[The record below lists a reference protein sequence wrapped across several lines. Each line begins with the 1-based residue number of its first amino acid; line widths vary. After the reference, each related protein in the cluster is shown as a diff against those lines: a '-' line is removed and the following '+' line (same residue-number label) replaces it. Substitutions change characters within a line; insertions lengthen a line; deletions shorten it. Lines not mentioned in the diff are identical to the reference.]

1 MIPAHSK
8 DTAVLRE
15 CVKSV
20 RKYFSNVRKI
30 YVVSSGRLLTDE
42 EERESGV
49 VYFDEALYPF
59 NVSGILSLM
68 PTACSCGTAR
78 QKQGSQGGW
87 LLQQLLKLYA
97 PVVLPGA
104 LPDVVVVDADTIWFE
119 PVSFFGIVNG
129 TELGLYA
136 YDTKNLD
143 ELYWMHAWAA
153 APGLRRVLRHM

>member
-1 MIPAHSK
+1 MIPAHAK
-8 DTAVLRE
+8 DADALRE

-20 RKYFSNVRKI
+20 RKYFQNVRKI
-30 YVVSSGRLLTDE
+30 YVVSSEQLLTEAE
-42 EERESGV
+42 EKESGV
-49 VYFDEALYPF
+49 VYFDEARYPF

-68 PTACSCGTAR
+68 PSACSCGSAR

-97 PVVLPGA
+97 PLVLPDV
-104 LPDVVVVDADTIWFE
+104 LPDVVVVDADTIWFQ
-119 PVSFFGIVNG
+119 PVSFFSLVNG

-153 APGLRRVLRHM
+153 APGLRRVLRHK